1 MEISDFIFCLQ
12 CGEEIE
18 ISLEGKSYFL
28 QPEYKAL
35 NKNYGKNTPPYPNTV
50 IFDATESDNPK
61 EIFRGCTED
70 VLDYKFNGTHTLRN
84 NLTDFRILW

>member
-1 MEISDFIFCLQ
+1 MELTDFVFALQ

-18 ISLEGKSYFL
+18 ICLENKLYFL
-28 QPEYKAL
+28 QPEYETL
-35 NKNYGKNTPPYPNTV
+35 NRNYDKNTPPYPNTI
-50 IFDATESDNPK
+50 IFDVTESDTK

-70 VLDYKFNGTHTLRN
+70 VLDYKFNGTHTLRS